1 MKHLRAYVCRL
12 SMNLVEIVE
21 IIEHELVKHLRAYV
35 CRLSMNLVEIVEII
49 EHELVKHLKAYVCRS
64 GQLVPEK
71 IYLFHSL
78 SNCLPAANVVDQNI
92 RNVLQYFGLKFYC
105 FDKCGKSVEVG

>member
-1 MKHLRAYVCRL
+1 ML
-12 SMNLVEIVE
+12 SSKVEQDTK
-21 IIEHELVKHLRAYV
+21 LNGQSLNK
-35 CRLSMNLVEIVEII
+35 IVEII

-78 SNCLPAANVVDQNI
+78 SNCLPAEELQNVVDMKI
-92 RNVLQYFGLKFYC
+92 RNWKCVAKFWIEVVLINLV
-105 FDKCGKSVEVG
+105 KCV